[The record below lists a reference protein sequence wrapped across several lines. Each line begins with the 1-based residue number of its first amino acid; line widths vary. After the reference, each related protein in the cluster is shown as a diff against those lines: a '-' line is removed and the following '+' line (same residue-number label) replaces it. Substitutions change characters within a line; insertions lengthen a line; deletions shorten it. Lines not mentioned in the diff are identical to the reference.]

1 MTKEQIEKYQKI
13 ENEIQPLK
21 NLMGWCGGK
30 YKIPGTSLLRM
41 YLTKIW
47 MCIPVIYRDKVML
60 SHIDT
65 HAPVVIPKELQ
76 TEIVA
81 VIENY
86 IERREKEMEE
96 I

>member
-1 MTKEQIEKYQKI
+1 MTKEQVKKYHKI
-13 ENEIQPLK
+13 EDEIQPLK
-21 NLMGWCGGK
+21 ELMGWCGCK
-30 YKIPGTSLLRM
+30 HKIPGTSLLRM

-47 MCIPVIYRDKVML
+47 MCIPVIYRDKIML

-65 HAPVVIPKELQ
+65 HDPVVIPKELQ
-76 TEIVA
+76 AEIVA

-96 I
+96 L

>member
-1 MTKEQIEKYQKI
+1 MPIKGII
-13 ENEIQPLK
+13 FLVIMVIVLAWCFRNE
-21 NLMGWCGGK
+21 
-30 YKIPGTSLLRM
+30 IPGTSLLRM

-65 HAPVVIPKELQ
+65 HSPVIITKEMQ

-96 I
+96 L